1 MIRLLAV
8 LQVVLMLGAASP
20 HSAAAEE
27 VSGGVQPVSPAP
39 AFCSAEWL
47 QANQNNPA
55 AFVQAILNE
64 AGRASVP
71 AAFSG
76 GVLRSGQSER
86 LVIGHPFDPAL
97 RNFAV
102 VEFAAGK
109 DAAGSLICPDGTP
122 PSILNGTAPK
132 CLQKV
137 AVLSVAAGE
146 GADRNAQY
154 MAVEIPE
161 PGLWPLW
168 TTLHWYV
175 AACSSDGGP
184 LIKDGRRQNFVAFAS
199 APVSTRLT
207 AMAAGIATVVFLYGL
222 LCVAI
227 NQLRR
232 RLGSDAWWKAS
243 NWKDWRIGPLSLTAG
258 LTGRTSLAN
267 LQLLWFTL
275 ITAFIVAYTLVRTGS
290 WAEIKLETLAPL
302 GIVAAST
309 VTSKFL
315 TDWQM
320 LSPVNM
326 VWLKR
331 VGWLSPQPRV
341 WSLFTT
347 RGEPDLARLQTVAFG
362 LLIGLGMLIAAVNDY
377 TGLGDPTTLLAL
389 LGGSQITYLVGKQ
402 VKPNVPGAG
411 EIDVL
416 NKAVDAARQAAVGLG
431 PIMTQRAAGLT
442 VASGDLDGASGH
454 ARAALAAVATEV
466 SRPANIEEKIAIL
479 VPLLEGLEAA
489 CKANAAAA
497 AKLTPDAGPADADA
511 VERTIGDLTR
521 GTAPIEAAIDGLLAA
536 LSPPPGGPAPVQIIA
551 DAEATLNDLKA
562 KRIAWSAASGNPAG
576 LQDYLSKAAAA
587 ANEVT
592 KSLEEP
598 LPDRAEWGLDLR
610 PALNA
615 LTDS

>member
-1 MIRLLAV
+1 MIRLLTL

-20 HSAAAEE
+20 HSAVGEE
-27 VSGGVQPVSPAP
+27 VAGGAQPVSPAP

-55 AFVQAILNE
+55 AFVQAILDE

-86 LVIGHPFDPAL
+86 LVVDHPFDPAL

-102 VEFAAGK
+102 VEFPGEKNTAG
-109 DAAGSLICPDGTP
+109 GVVCPDGAS
-122 PSILNGTAPK
+122 PSTLSGAAPK
-132 CLQKV
+132 CWQKV
-137 AVLSVAAGE
+137 GGLTATVGE
-146 GADRNAQY
+146 GTDKGAQY
-154 MAVEIPE
+154 LAIDVLE
-161 PGLWPLW
+161 PGFWPLW
-168 TTLHWYV
+168 TTLRWYV
-175 AACSSDGGP
+175 AACPGDGGP
-184 LIKDGRRQNFVAFAS
+184 LIKEGKPQGFVASAS

-207 AMAAGIATVVFLYGL
+207 AMAAGVATVVFLYGL
-222 LCVAI
+222 LCAAI

-243 NWKDWRIGPLSLTAG
+243 NCKDWRIGPLSLTAG

-302 GIVAAST
+302 GIVAASS

-326 VWLKR
+326 AWLKGI
-331 VGWLSPQPRV
+331 GWLSPQPRV

-362 LLIGLGMLIAAVNDY
+362 LLIGVGMLVAAINDY
-377 TGLGDPTTLLAL
+377 TGLGEPTTLLAL
-389 LGGSQITYLVGKQ
+389 LGGSQITYLLGKQ

-411 EIDVL
+411 EIDGL
-416 NKAVDAARQAAVGLG
+416 NKAVGAARQAAAGLN
-431 PIMTQRAAGLT
+431 PIMTQRAASLVAALGDLES
-442 VASGDLDGASGH
+442 ASGSAVD
-454 ARAALAAVATEV
+454 ALAAVETEPT
-466 SRPANIEEKIAIL
+466 RPAGIEGKITIL
-479 VPLLEGLEAA
+479 KPLLGKLAAEA
-489 CKANAAAA
+489 KANAAAV
-497 AKLTPDAGPADADA
+497 AKLVSGAESTEA
-511 VERTIGDLTR
+511 VEAERKIGDLTR
-521 GTAPIEAAIDGLLAA
+521 LSASLEAAIDELLTA
-536 LSPPPGGPAPVQIIA
+536 LSPPGGPAPPPSIT
-551 DAEATLNDLKA
+551 DAQSRLSDLKA
-562 KRIAWSAASGNPAG
+562 KRMAWSAAGAYPAG
-576 LQDYLSKAAAA
+576 VQDYLSKAAAA

-592 KSLEEP
+592 KSLDEP

-615 LTDS
+615 LTES